1 MHLDFFYNPSPQFP
15 PKTKTEKKKSSSFLL
30 PLDTPPPPP
39 GGERGER
46 NEGNFPSHIQPNPR
60 SPIKR
65 DKIKGREKKEEEEG
79 KEWGRPRPRKNE
91 NFHLDYYYYHV
102 ERRRLS
108 LALICQIEIKIS
120 CLLGGS
126 LHIIWRPPF
135 LCKSAFPG
143 NVVFRNIFAI

>member
-1 MHLDFFYNPSPQFP
+1 MHLDFFTIPPLNFP
-15 PKTKTEKKKSSSFLL
+15 LKQRQKKEIFLFPSSSRHAAAAA
-30 PLDTPPPPP
+30 
-39 GGERGER
+39 GGKRGGR
-46 NEGNFPSHIQPNPR
+46 SEGIFPSHIQPNPR

-65 DKIKGREKKEEEEG
+65 DKIKRREKKKKEGEG
-79 KEWGRPRPRKNE
+79 KERGRPRPRKNG
-91 NFHLDYYYYHV
+91 NFHLDYYYYH

-120 CLLGGS
+120 WLLGGS

>member
-15 PKTKTEKKKSSSFLL
+15 PKTKTEKRNL
-30 PLDTPPPPP
+30 PLSFFLSTRRRCR
-39 GGERGER
+39 GGKRGKEAR
-46 NEGNFPSHIQPNPR
+46 EIFPHTSQPNPR

-65 DKIKGREKKEEEEG
+65 DKIKRREKKKKEGEG
-79 KEWGRPRPRKNE
+79 KERGRPRPRKNG

-120 CLLGGS
+120 WLLGGS

-135 LCKSAFPG
+135 SCKRAFPG